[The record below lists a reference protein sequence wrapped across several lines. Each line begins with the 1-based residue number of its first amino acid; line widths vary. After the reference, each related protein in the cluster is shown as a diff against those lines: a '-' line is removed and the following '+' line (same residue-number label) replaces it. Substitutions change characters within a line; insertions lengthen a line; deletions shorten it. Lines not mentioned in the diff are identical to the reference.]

1 MNVLQKLKNSAKA
14 LKTEV
19 SAIYLSLNDNRTPLL
34 AKVMV
39 MITVCYALSPID
51 LIPDF
56 IPILGYL
63 DDLIILPI
71 LIAASIRAIP
81 KEVLE
86 ECRIKA
92 REESRLNK
100 KLGFYSAAVII
111 LLWIGVAAYVVS
123 RFFKGK

>member
-19 SAIYLSLNDNRTPLL
+19 SAIYLSLNDKRTPLF

-39 MITVCYALSPID
+39 IFTVCYALSPID

-71 LIAASIRAIP
+71 LITVSIRAIP
-81 KEVLE
+81 KEVIE

-123 RFFKGK
+123 RFFKGE

>member
-1 MNVLQKLKNSAKA
+1 MRLLSVLKSRALA
-14 LKTEV
+14 LKTEI
-19 SAIYLSLNDNRTPLL
+19 SAIYLSLNDKRTPLF

-71 LIAASIRAIP
+71 LIAVSIRAIP

-86 ECRIKA
+86 ECRLKA
-92 REESRLNK
+92 REDSRLNK
-100 KLGFYSAAVII
+100 NLGFYSAAVII
-111 LLWIGVAAYVVS
+111 LLWIGVAVFVASRVS
-123 RFFKGK
+123 RAK

>member
-1 MNVLQKLKNSAKA
+1 MRLLSVLKSRALA
-14 LKTEV
+14 LKTEI
-19 SAIYLSLNDNRTPLL
+19 SAIYLSLNDKRTPLL

-71 LIAASIRAIP
+71 LKAASIRAIP

-86 ECRIKA
+86 ECRMKA
-92 REESRLNK
+92 REDSRLNK
-100 KLGFYSAAVII
+100 KLGVYSAAVII
-111 LLWIGVAAYVVS
+111 FLWIGVAAYLVS
-123 RFFKGK
+123 RFLREK